1 MAIKISLVSDVAD
14 AIRGAERVAD
24 SYDEV
29 ADSLEDLARE
39 ARKSEDSLEDVGDG
53 AKSAEGEAEK
63 MERSFRD
70 AIDAVKDTG
79 KAAKDLDGE
88 KVEIDVDID
97 KERSREALSSFKEDV
112 AASGNESGQ
121 ELAGSMM
128 DGFNGENVVE
138 ALTEVVAEATEGMSG
153 PMQAAGIGL
162 AIVIALAYAEMAKLA
177 EKTNEAKE
185 AGGEWATS
193 FNTAS
198 VSDKLSALR
207 DRFQEFATEIADES
221 EWFEFGEAAE
231 TALEQII
238 DGANEGGVSVR
249 DFMEAFNETDAT
261 RRLELLQAALDKT
274 NERTAVL
281 REESNAAVG
290 NFGKAWDIANRTR
303 ELNEAA
309 DALEGLVD
317 EQRIAIETEAAMAD
331 AMGLSVD
338 QFREYNELSDEA
350 KERIDG
356 MASEQRGLAI
366 QTERANEELAQQNEL
381 TRELI
386 GSELDWLDTLDG
398 LTNQVEENGSSLSKN
413 TAAGREN
420 IRYILDAVDSIDA
433 LYEATLEETGSQ
445 ERAESAR
452 RRATSEL
459 EEQARAAGFNER
471 EIRDLINRINKIP
484 KSKTTDI
491 KADTRDA
498 RRSVNEFVNS
508 KPSPVGVG
516 VYADTTQAQRDVSSF
531 RYMQQATP
539 LQLILRAA

>member
-1 MAIKISLVSDVAD
+1 
-14 AIRGAERVAD
+14 
-24 SYDEV
+24 
-29 ADSLEDLARE
+29 
-39 ARKSEDSLEDVGDG
+39 
-53 AKSAEGEAEK
+53 
-63 MERSFRD
+63 
-70 AIDAVKDTG
+70 
-79 KAAKDLDGE
+79 
-88 KVEIDVDID
+88 
-97 KERSREALSSFKEDV
+97 
-112 AASGNESGQ
+112 
-121 ELAGSMM
+121 
-128 DGFNGENVVE
+128 
-138 ALTEVVAEATEGMSG
+138 VAEATENMSG

-238 DGANEGGVSVR
+238 DGADEGGVSVR

-261 RRLELLQAALDKT
+261 RRLELLQAALDRT
-274 NERTAVL
+274 NERTAAL
-281 REESNAAVG
+281 RDESNAAVG

-338 QFREYNELSDEA
+338 QVREYNELSDEA

-356 MASEQRGLAI
+356 MAREQRGLAV

-398 LTNQVEENGSSLSKN
+398 LTEQVEENGSSLSKN
-413 TAAGREN
+413 TARGREN

-452 RRATSEL
+452 RRATREL
-459 EEQARAAGFNER
+459 EEQARAAGFNHR
-471 EIRDLINRINKIP
+471 EMRDLIDRINKMP
-484 KSKTTDI
+484 RSKTTDI
-491 KADTRDA
+491 KRDTRDA

-531 RYMQQATP
+531 RYMVQATP
-539 LQLILRAA
+539 LQMILRAA

>member
-39 ARKSEDSLEDVGDG
+39 ARRSEDSLEDVGDG

-88 KVEIDVDID
+88 KIEIDVDID
-97 KERSREALSSFKEDV
+97 KERSREALNSFKEDV
-112 AASGNESGQ
+112 ADSGNESGQ

-138 ALTEVVAEATEGMSG
+138 ALTEVVAEATENMSG

-261 RRLELLQAALDKT
+261 RRLELLQAALDRT
-274 NERTAVL
+274 NERTAAL
-281 REESNAAVG
+281 RDESNAAVG

-356 MASEQRGLAI
+356 MAREQRGLAV
-366 QTERANEELAQQNEL
+366 QTERANEELAEQNEL

-398 LTNQVEENGSSLSKN
+398 LTEQVEENGSSLSKN
-413 TAAGREN
+413 TARGREN

-452 RRATSEL
+452 RRATREL

-471 EIRDLINRINKIP
+471 EIRDLIDRINKMP
-484 KSKTTDI
+484 RSKTTDI

-531 RYMQQATP
+531 RYMVQATP
-539 LQLILRAA
+539 LQMILRAA

>member
-39 ARKSEDSLEDVGDG
+39 ARRSEDSLEDVGDG

-88 KVEIDVDID
+88 KIEIDVDID
-97 KERSREALSSFKEDV
+97 KERSREALNSFKEDV
-112 AASGNESGQ
+112 ADSGNESGQ

-138 ALTEVVAEATEGMSG
+138 ALTEVVAEATENMSG

-238 DGANEGGVSVR
+238 DGADEGGVSVR

-261 RRLELLQAALDKT
+261 RRLELLQAALDRT
-274 NERTAVL
+274 NERTAAL
-281 REESNAAVG
+281 RDESNAAVG

-356 MASEQRGLAI
+356 MAREQRGLAV

-398 LTNQVEENGSSLSKN
+398 LTEQVEENGSSLSKN
-413 TAAGREN
+413 TARGREN

-452 RRATSEL
+452 RRATREL

-471 EIRDLINRINKIP
+471 EIRDLIDRINKMP
-484 KSKTTDI
+484 RSKTTDI

-508 KPSPVGVG
+508 KPSPIGVG

-531 RYMQQATP
+531 RYMVQATP
-539 LQLILRAA
+539 LQMILRAA